1 MESSVLLLTQPHP
14 WRPKYSFHSL
24 FQNPLPSSQPSRSY
38 TPKYRRWDSNAETI
52 RSQRFGF
59 NLRDKGN
66 KEEEEDA
73 DGDEEEEE
81 DYNYNGSKEKKKRR
95 WWSDDYSESEM
106 EEGSG
111 GILDEAIDSVWILKV
126 FRSYGWA
133 FPAIIVSLLLSTG
146 AKAFLM
152 ALAFP
157 LCQSAFSL
165 AFEKL
170 WGGTQSRPKRKSK
183 TRRRRKPFA
192 STVDNVKMDEEQET
206 SNKKMDY
213 QSWVVGNDVSVD
225 NSGQNASGLGGWDDL
240 ERTESAR
247 RQSRRKPMGKGKL
260 SKRERKS
267 DTPLLFRLLIAVFPF
282 LGSWTKMFW

>member
-66 KEEEEDA
+66 KEEEDDA

-126 FRSYGWA
+126 LTFTSFLVICINCDLGCCNFW
-133 FPAIIVSLLLSTG
+133 FDLS
-146 AKAFLM
+146 KN
-152 ALAFP
+152 
-157 LCQSAFSL
+157 
-165 AFEKL
+165 KN
-170 WGGTQSRPKRKSK
+170 KRKK
-183 TRRRRKPFA
+183 KKPRCF
-192 STVDNVKMDEEQET
+192 K
-206 SNKKMDY
+206 Y
-213 QSWVVGNDVSVD
+213 
-225 NSGQNASGLGGWDDL
+225 
-240 ERTESAR
+240 
-247 RQSRRKPMGKGKL
+247 
-260 SKRERKS
+260 
-267 DTPLLFRLLIAVFPF
+267 
-282 LGSWTKMFW
+282 